1 MVLLSVFST
10 ILIEHVGNRKPN
22 RLTKQGFQR
31 NQFKI
36 ISTTKGYS
44 RDSGGQMI
52 CKVNRKNQYSG
63 FNSPLKSQ
71 NRVKNRKKMTK
82 STAKIEQRVLRYPAA
97 DRLTFG
103 FLSSSH

>member
-10 ILIEHVGNRKPN
+10 IIIKHKGNRKPN
-22 RLTKQGFQR
+22 RLPKQGFQR
-31 NQFKI
+31 KKFKI

-52 CKVNRKNQYSG
+52 CRANRKNHYSG

-71 NRVKNRKKMTK
+71 NRVKNRKKLTK
-82 STAKIEQRVLRYPAA
+82 STAKIEQRVLRWPVA

-103 FLSSSH
+103 VLSSSH